1 VKRAFVLPARPGAP
15 IAAALLLLIL
25 LVLLGSEAPSA
36 RSAAPPGPAP
46 GDEIPGQLVV
56 GFDPSASTSQEQHA
70 VNDAGGEIESRI
82 RSIDAAVVS
91 VDPSRSDDAAAKI
104 QDAAAVDYVE
114 PNYALGSF
122 RLPNDRSFGSQWGL
136 MNTGQDGGQ
145 IGADIHA
152 PVAWD
157 LSTGGPV
164 VVAVVDTGVALS
176 HPELAGNLWVN
187 PDDPANGQ
195 DDDGDG
201 YTDDVH
207 GANLI
212 DPDAQPADDA
222 GHGSHVAGII
232 GAQGGNGVG
241 ISGVDWDVQLMPV
254 KFLDANGGGSTAIAA
269 TAIDYAVHHGA
280 RVINASWGGPAF
292 SFALYQAVK
301 RAGEQGAL
309 VVAAAGNDGINTDS
323 EPDYPAGFDLP
334 NVISV
339 AASNRS
345 DRLADFSNYG
355 AGSVDLAA
363 PGEDIYSTV
372 PTSEEASGYSTYSGT
387 SMAAPF
393 VSGAAALYLSRNP
406 QASVTQTRAAILQ
419 TVDKLPSFTG
429 RTVTGGRLNLARLVG
444 AKTTDA
450 APARDRTAPSPFALV
465 RPRNRQ
471 KSPRRSLRFVWQRA
485 RDAGGILR
493 YRVFV
498 DGRQAKTV
506 KDKDGPGGK
515 DPKPD
520 ARMLL
525 GKGRHRWFV
534 RAYDYAGN
542 HRTSKSF
549 KRSRGGRSGVLY
561 VGR

>member
-1 VKRAFVLPARPGAP
+1 VKRAFVLPAGHGAP
-15 IAAALLLLIL
+15 FAAALLLL
-25 LVLLGSEAPSA
+25 VLALAGIAAPAA
-36 RSAAPPGPAP
+36 RSADPATPQP

-56 GFDPSASTSQEQHA
+56 GFDPSASAGQERRA
-70 VNDAGGEIESRI
+70 VEDSGGQIETRI
-82 RSIDAAVVS
+82 PSIDAAVVS
-91 VDPSRSDDAAAKI
+91 VDPGSGDGAAAKM
-104 QDAAAVDYVE
+104 QDAKAVDYVE

-122 RLPNDRSFGSQWGL
+122 RLPNDRSFGAQWGL

-164 VVAVVDTGVALS
+164 VVAVVDTGVALT
-176 HPELAGNLWVN
+176 HPELSGNLWDN
-187 PDDPANGQ
+187 PGDPANGQ

-212 DPDAQPADDA
+212 DPDKQPLDDA

-232 GAQGGNGVG
+232 GAQGGNGTG
-241 ISGVDWDVQLMPV
+241 ISGVNWDVQLMPV
-254 KFLDANGGGSTAIAA
+254 KFLDASGGGSTAIAA
-269 TAIDYAVHHGA
+269 TAIDYAVRHGA

-301 RAGEQGAL
+301 RAGDQGAL
-309 VVAAAGNDGINTDS
+309 VVAAAGNDGLNTDS

-355 AGSVDLAA
+355 SGTVDLAA

-406 QASVTQTRAAILQ
+406 QASVAQLRGAILG
-419 TVDKLPSFTG
+419 TVDKLPSFAG
-429 RTVTGGRLNLARLVG
+429 RTVTGGRLNLARLLG
-444 AKTTDA
+444 ARTADA
-450 APARDRTAPSPFALV
+450 APAKDRTAPSPFALV
-465 RPRNRQ
+465 RPHNRQ
-471 KSPRRSLRFVWQRA
+471 KTPRRALHFVWQRA

-493 YRVFV
+493 YRLFV
-498 DGRQAKTV
+498 DGREAKTV

-515 DPKPD
+515 DPKPLT
-520 ARMLL
+520 RLKL

-549 KRSRGGRSGVLY
+549 KRSSGGRSGVLF